1 MVRRHE
7 RGNYFSLL
15 CLQIKLISSP
25 DPGLLCVAATLYT
38 LQARMLAH
46 RRSMGRPRLKLKH
59 NEPMYL
65 KCYTL
70 VIHELTFMSHVHST
84 YSMHVGTTYCKYGA
98 TALSIEQLSIEH

>member
-15 CLQIKLISSP
+15 FLQIKLISSP

-70 VIHELTFMSHVHST
+70 VIHELTFMSHVHCT
-84 YSMHVGTTYCKYGA
+84 YIACILVLHIVSMV
-98 TALSIEQLSIEH
+98 